1 VRCGGEL
8 VQWLLAILATIP
20 KSGVESP
27 QSKLR
32 VSNAG
37 FGNLR
42 KSFICLA
49 GNDLRRKVPRDRDQT
64 SHGVCF

>member
-1 VRCGGEL
+1 VRRDGEL

-27 QSKLR
+27 QSKLAR
-32 VSNAG
+32 FEPG

-49 GNDLRRKVPRDRDQT
+49 GNDLRRKVPRGRDQT
-64 SHGVCF
+64 SHGACF